1 MTRHI
6 RKLTIISAFIAS
18 LMIMGAAK
26 QDATQK
32 RVGDAYPLATCPI
45 SGKTLGKNPVVVV
58 LSETPRASDKG
69 REVRFCCNGCRARF
83 EKDLK
88 TNLPELDN
96 KIIKAQMP
104 YFPAGN
110 CVVMTSEPMPAH
122 DSPEAM
128 TEGKNVVIGNRLYRF
143 CCKACIRKFKKNQK
157 KYDDRIAEM
166 IIKQQAES
174 YPIEVCVISG
184 RSYGPNPNEVV
195 VANRMVRTCCG
206 GCSNKVKQ
214 NPAQYLAMLDKP
226 KSAGKSD

>member
-6 RKLTIISAFIAS
+6 RILTILSAFVAT
-18 LMIMGAAK
+18 LVLMGAAK
-26 QDATQK
+26 QESTPK
-32 RVGDAYPLATCPI
+32 RVGDAYPLTTCPI
-45 SGKTLGKNPVVVV
+45 SGKPLGNNPVVVV

-69 REVRFCCNGCRARF
+69 REVRFCCNGCRAKF

-88 TNLPELDN
+88 NNIPELDK

-104 YFPAGN
+104 YFPVGN
-110 CVVMTSEPMPAH
+110 CVVMTSEPMAAP

-157 KYDDRIAEM
+157 KYDDMLAEM
-166 IIKQQAES
+166 IIKQQSDS

-184 RSYGPNPNEVV
+184 RSYGPNPNQIV

-206 GCSNKVKQ
+206 GCSNKVKS
-214 NPAQYLAMLDKP
+214 NPAQYLAMLDKA
-226 KSAGKSD
+226 KTNTKAN

>member
-6 RKLTIISAFIAS
+6 RILTILSAFVAT
-18 LMIMGAAK
+18 LVLMGAAK
-26 QDATQK
+26 QESTPK
-32 RVGDAYPLATCPI
+32 RVGDAYPLTTCPI
-45 SGKTLGKNPVVVV
+45 SGKPLGNNPVVVV
-58 LSETPRASDKG
+58 LSETPRATDKG
-69 REVRFCCNGCRARF
+69 REVRFCCNGCRAKF

-88 TNLPELDN
+88 NNIPELDK

-104 YFPAGN
+104 YFPVGN
-110 CVVMTSEPMPAH
+110 CVVMTSEPMAAP

-157 KYDDRIAEM
+157 KYDDMLAEM
-166 IIKQQAES
+166 IIKQQSES

-184 RSYGPNPNEVV
+184 RSYGPKPNQIV

-206 GCSNKVKQ
+206 GCSNKVKS
-214 NPAQYLAMLDKP
+214 NPAPYLAMLDKA
-226 KSAGKSD
+226 KTGTEAN

>member
-6 RKLTIISAFIAS
+6 RILTILSAFVAT
-18 LMIMGAAK
+18 LVLMGAAK
-26 QDATQK
+26 QESTPK
-32 RVGDAYPLATCPI
+32 RVGDAYPLTTCPI
-45 SGKTLGKNPVVVV
+45 SGKPLGNNPVVVV
-58 LSETPRASDKG
+58 LSETPRATDKG
-69 REVRFCCNGCRARF
+69 REVRFCCNGCRAKF

-88 TNLPELDN
+88 NNIPELDK

-104 YFPAGN
+104 YFPVGN
-110 CVVMTSEPMPAH
+110 CVVMTSEPMAAP

-157 KYDDRIAEM
+157 KYDDMLAEM
-166 IIKQQAES
+166 IIKQQSES

-184 RSYGPNPNEVV
+184 RSYGPKPNQIV

-206 GCSNKVKQ
+206 GCSNKVKS
-214 NPAQYLAMLDKP
+214 NPAQYLAMLDKA
-226 KSAGKSD
+226 KTNTKAN

>member
-6 RKLTIISAFIAS
+6 RILTVLSAFVAT
-18 LMIMGAAK
+18 LVLMGAAK
-26 QDATQK
+26 QESTQK
-32 RVGDAYPLATCPI
+32 RVGDAYPLTTCPI
-45 SGKTLGKNPVVVV
+45 SGNPLGNNPVVVV

-69 REVRFCCNGCRARF
+69 REVRFCCNGCRAKF

-88 TNLPELDN
+88 NNIPELDK

-104 YFPAGN
+104 YFPVGN
-110 CVVMTSEPMPAH
+110 CIVMTSEPMAAP

-157 KYDDRIAEM
+157 KYDDMLAEM
-166 IIKQQAES
+166 IIKQQSDS

-184 RSYGPNPNEVV
+184 RSYGPNPNQIV

-206 GCSNKVKQ
+206 GCSNKVKS
-214 NPAQYLAMLDKP
+214 NPAQYLAMLDKA
-226 KSAGKSD
+226 KTNTKAN

>member
-6 RKLTIISAFIAS
+6 RILTVLSAFVAT
-18 LMIMGAAK
+18 LVLMGAAK
-26 QDATQK
+26 QESTQK
-32 RVGDAYPLATCPI
+32 RVGDAYPLTTCPI
-45 SGKTLGKNPVVVV
+45 SGKPLGNNPVVVV

-69 REVRFCCNGCRARF
+69 REVRFCCNGCRAKF

-88 TNLPELDN
+88 NTIPELDK

-110 CVVMTSEPMPAH
+110 CIVMSSEPMAAP
-122 DSPEAM
+122 DTPEAM

-143 CCKACIRKFKKNQK
+143 CCKACIRKFKKDQK
-157 KYDDRIAEM
+157 KYDDMLAEM
-166 IIKQQAES
+166 IIKQQSES

-184 RSYGPNPNEVV
+184 RPYGPNPNQIV

-206 GCSNKVKQ
+206 GCSNKVKS
-214 NPAQYLAMLDKP
+214 NPAQYLAMLDTSKTDT
-226 KSAGKSD
+226 KAD

>member
-6 RKLTIISAFIAS
+6 RILTILSAFVAT
-18 LMIMGAAK
+18 LVLMGAAK
-26 QDATQK
+26 QESTPK
-32 RVGDAYPLATCPI
+32 RVGDAYPLTTCPI
-45 SGKTLGKNPVVVV
+45 SGKPLGNNPVVVV
-58 LSETPRASDKG
+58 LSETPRATDKG
-69 REVRFCCNGCRARF
+69 REVRFCCNGCRAKF

-88 TNLPELDN
+88 NNIPELDK

-104 YFPAGN
+104 YFPVGN
-110 CVVMTSEPMPAH
+110 CVVMTSEPMAAP

-157 KYDDRIAEM
+157 KYDDMLAEM
-166 IIKQQAES
+166 IIKQQSDS

-184 RSYGPNPNEVV
+184 RSYGPNPNQIV

-206 GCSNKVKQ
+206 GCSNKVKS
-214 NPAQYLAMLDKP
+214 NPAQYLAMLDKA
-226 KSAGKSD
+226 KTNTKAN

>member
-6 RKLTIISAFIAS
+6 RILTVLSAFVAT
-18 LMIMGAAK
+18 LVLMGAAE
-26 QDATQK
+26 QESTQK
-32 RVGDAYPLATCPI
+32 RVGDAYPLTTCPI
-45 SGKTLGKNPVVVV
+45 SGKPLGNNPVVVV

-69 REVRFCCNGCRARF
+69 REVRFCCNGCRAKF

-88 TNLPELDN
+88 NNIPELDK

-104 YFPAGN
+104 YFPVGN
-110 CVVMTSEPMPAH
+110 CIVMTSEPMAAP

-157 KYDDRIAEM
+157 KYDDMLAEM
-166 IIKQQAES
+166 IIKQQSDS

-184 RSYGPNPNEVV
+184 RSYGPKPNQIV

-206 GCSNKVKQ
+206 GCSNKVKS
-214 NPAQYLAMLDKP
+214 NPAPYLAMLDKA
-226 KSAGKSD
+226 KTGTKAN